1 MLARIMI
8 VSVLLAAGV
17 LGGCGSVLS
26 KPYPQKTRYAI
37 MLQGS
42 AAATPVSTSQHTPES
57 LCVRGLVV
65 NEPFDGLSLVYRTGA
80 VSFETD
86 YYNTFVAAPDRLLT
100 GVLEQYLSQTGFFAG
115 VFRNEGS
122 ANCRYILEGD
132 VLGLYGD
139 YTNRS
144 KPTAVIKI
152 RFFFIDDAD
161 GGAKVLFVR
170 QFDHS
175 EPLKSA
181 DPAALVDG
189 WNQGLAA
196 ILGQLTSDLATA
208 LPAATK
214 TATR

>member
-8 VSVLLAAGV
+8 ASVLMAAGV
-17 LGGCGSVLS
+17 LAGCGSILS

-37 MLQGS
+37 MLQDS
-42 AAATPVSTSQHTPES
+42 AAATPAAISPRTPES

-80 VSFETD
+80 ASFETD
-86 YYNTFVAAPDRLLT
+86 YYNTFVAAPDRLVT
-100 GVLEQYLSQTGFFAG
+100 GVLEQYLSQAGIFTG
-115 VFRNEGS
+115 VFRNEGG
-122 ANCRYILEGD
+122 ANSRYLLEGD

-139 YTNRS
+139 YTDRS
-144 KPTAVIKI
+144 KPAAVIKI

-161 GGAKVLFVR
+161 GAAKVLFVR
-170 QFDHS
+170 QFDHA
-175 EPLKSA
+175 EPMKSA

-189 WNQGLAA
+189 WNAGMAA
-196 ILGQLTSDLATA
+196 ILEQLKSDIANA
-208 LPAATK
+208 LPPATK